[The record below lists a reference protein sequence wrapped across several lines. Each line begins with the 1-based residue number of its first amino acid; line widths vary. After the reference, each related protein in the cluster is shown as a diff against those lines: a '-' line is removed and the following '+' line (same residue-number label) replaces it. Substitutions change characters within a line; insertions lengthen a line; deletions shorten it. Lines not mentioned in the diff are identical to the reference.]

1 MRYAIIDIETT
12 GMGVQGNKITE
23 IAIFIHD
30 GTQVIDSYDTLID
43 PECDIPYNITQLTG
57 ITNAMVQG
65 APKFY
70 EVAKEITE
78 FTEDCVFV
86 AHNVN
91 FDFNVMHKEF
101 SELGFTF
108 KRKKLCTIR
117 LSKKLI
123 PGLSS
128 YSLGKMCVS
137 QNIVIKNR
145 HRAKGDAE
153 ATVILFDKLL
163 SLDEDNVV
171 FDSFLKPNSRQGT
184 LPPLM
189 SKETVDK
196 LPETEGVYY
205 FKNAEGVIIY
215 VGKANNIKQRVL
227 SHFYDKKN
235 KEVAM
240 CMQTADVSYQCTG
253 SELLALL
260 LESAEIKHYFPQFN
274 RAQRRL
280 NESYGLF
287 SFEDRDGIV
296 HIGFN
301 KLKSIQDPIVK
312 FYTSRESR
320 AFLEQLCEEFELCPK
335 YCHLQSNVS
344 ACFHFQLKKCKGI
357 CQQKEAIDAY
367 NTRVN
372 EAIDFAS
379 KENETYTISQ
389 KGRTEDEKG
398 FVLVEKGIY
407 KGYGY
412 ADKNTMFTSL
422 EEYKTVLVAQ
432 KDNRDIQRILK
443 SWKRTEEKKTAEE
456 AGSMPS
462 NTLQKWWTTDD
473 LELEKNKEG
482 HLEEGANLS
491 NIGLFGLMQEAKRN

>member
-30 GTQVIDSYDTLID
+30 GEQVIDTYDTLID
-43 PECDIPYNITQLTG
+43 PECPIPYNITQLTG
-57 ITNAMVQG
+57 ITDAMVKG

-70 EVAKEITE
+70 EVAKEIIE

-91 FDFNVMHKEF
+91 FDFNVMNKEF
-101 SELGFTF
+101 NELGFSF

-163 SLDEDNVV
+163 ALDEDNTV

-189 SKETVDK
+189 SKETVDA

-205 FKNAEGVIIY
+205 FKNTEGVIIY

-240 CMQTADVSYQCTG
+240 CTLTADVTYKCTG

-287 SFEDRDGIV
+287 SFEDRDGII

-312 FYTSRESR
+312 FYTSTESR
-320 AFLEQLCEEFELCPK
+320 LFLEQLCEEFELCPK

-344 ACFHFQLKKCKGI
+344 ACFHFQLKKCKGV
-357 CQQKEAIDAY
+357 CQDKESISSYNARVIEAI
-367 NTRVN
+367 
-372 EAIDFAS
+372 EFAS
-379 KENETYTISQ
+379 MENETYTISQ
-389 KGRTEDEKG
+389 KGRSEEEKG

-412 ADKNTMFTSL
+412 ADKNTEFTSL

-443 SWKRTEEKKTAEE
+443 SWKRSEEKTQEE
-456 AGSMPS
+456 EGRKES
-462 NTLQKWWTTDD
+462 NTFQKWWTNED
-473 LELEKNKEG
+473 LESEKNKK
-482 HLEEGANLS
+482 EEVKESVNLS
-491 NIGLFGLMQEAKRN
+491 NVGLFGLM

>member
-30 GTQVIDSYDTLID
+30 GAQVIATYDTLID
-43 PECDIPYNITQLTG
+43 PECSIPYNITQLTG
-57 ITNAMVQG
+57 ITNGMVQG

-70 EVAKEITE
+70 EVAKEIID
-78 FTEDCVFV
+78 FTADCVFV
-86 AHNVN
+86 AHNVS
-91 FDFNVMHKEF
+91 FDYNVMHKEF
-101 SELGFTF
+101 NELGFTF

-117 LSKKLI
+117 LSRKLI

-137 QNIVIKNR
+137 QNIVINNR

-163 SLDEDNVV
+163 ALDTDGAV

-196 LPETEGVYY
+196 LPELEGVYY
-205 FKNAEGVIIY
+205 FKNTEGEIIY

-240 CMQTADVSYQCTG
+240 CMQTADVTYECTG

-260 LESAEIKHYFPQFN
+260 LESAKIKHHFPQYN
-274 RAQRRL
+274 RAQRRV

-287 SFEDRDGIV
+287 RFEDRDGIIHLGV
-296 HIGFN
+296 N
-301 KLKSIQDPIVK
+301 RLKSIQKPLLK
-312 FYTSRESR
+312 FYTTAESR
-320 AFLEQLCEEFELCPK
+320 VFLEELCEEYELCPK

-357 CQQKEAIDAY
+357 CQKKESVAAYNGRVKTAIDY
-367 NTRVN
+367 V
-372 EAIDFAS
+372 S
-379 KENETYTISQ
+379 KENETYVITQ
-389 KGRTEDEKG
+389 KGRSKEESA
-398 FVLVEKGIY
+398 FVMVEKGVY
-407 KGYGY
+407 KGFGY
-412 ADKNTMFTSL
+412 AAKNKVFTSL
-422 EEYKTVLVAQ
+422 EEYRELLIAQ

-443 SWKRTEEKKTAEE
+443 SWKRTEEKMMEE
-456 AGSMPS
+456 EEEHSTIS
-462 NTLQKWWTTDD
+462 LQKWWTTDD
-473 LELEKNKEG
+473 LESEKNKE
-482 HLEEGANLS
+482 EIAKEVNLT
-491 NIGLFGLMQEAKRN
+491 NIGLFGLQ

>member
-12 GMGVQGNKITE
+12 GMGIQGNKITE
-23 IAIFIHD
+23 IAIFIHN
-30 GTQVIDSYDTLID
+30 GQKVVATYDTLID
-43 PECDIPYNITQLTG
+43 PECPIPYNITRLTG
-57 ITNAMVQG
+57 ISNDMVQG

-70 EVAKEITE
+70 EVAKEIIE

-91 FDFNVMHKEF
+91 FDYNVMHKEF
-101 SELGFTF
+101 SELGFGF

-137 QNIVIKNR
+137 QNIIIKNR

-153 ATVILFDKLL
+153 ATVILFEKLVQ
-163 SLDEDNVV
+163 LDTDEKV
-171 FDSFLKPNSRQGT
+171 FASFLNPKSKEAT
-184 LPPLM
+184 LPPLLA
-189 SKETVDK
+189 KETVDN
-196 LPETEGVYY
+196 LPESEGVYY
-205 FKNAEGVIIY
+205 FKNSEGIIIY

-227 SHFYDKKN
+227 SHFYNKKN

-240 CMQTADVSYQCTG
+240 CMQTADIAFELTG

-260 LESAEIKHYFPQFN
+260 LESAEIKHYFPQYN
-274 RAQRRL
+274 SAQRRV

-287 SFEDRDGIV
+287 NFEDRDGIIHLGV
-296 HIGFN
+296 N
-301 KLKSIQDPIVK
+301 RLKSIQKPLLK
-312 FYTSRESR
+312 FYTSTEGRT
-320 AFLEQLCEEFELCPK
+320 FLEELCEEYELCPK

-357 CQQKEAIDAY
+357 CQKKESVASYNGRVKTAIDY
-367 NTRVN
+367 V
-372 EAIDFAS
+372 S
-379 KENETYTISQ
+379 KENETYVITQ
-389 KGRTEDEKG
+389 KGREAEESA

-407 KGYGY
+407 KGFGY
-412 ADKNTMFTSL
+412 TTKNRVFTSL
-422 EEYKTVLVAQ
+422 EEYKTLLIAQ

-443 SWKRTEEKKTAEE
+443 SWKRAEEKIMEE
-456 AGSMPS
+456 EDEK
-462 NTLQKWWTTDD
+462 NTISLQKWWTTDD
-473 LELEKNKEG
+473 LESEKNKE
-482 HLEEGANLS
+482 EMADEVNLT
-491 NIGLFGLMQEAKRN
+491 NVGLFGLI

>member
-23 IAIFIHD
+23 IAIFIHN
-30 GTQVIDSYDTLID
+30 GTQVIDTYDTLID
-43 PECDIPYNITQLTG
+43 PECAIPYNITQLTG

-70 EVAKEITE
+70 EVAKEIIE

-86 AHNVN
+86 AHNVS
-91 FDFNVMHKEF
+91 FDFNVMNKEF

-163 SLDEDNVV
+163 DLDTDNAV

-189 SKETVDK
+189 SKETVDA

-205 FKNAEGVIIY
+205 FKNTEGVIIY

-240 CMQTADVSYQCTG
+240 SMLTADVTYECTG

-287 SFEDRDGIV
+287 SFKDRDGIV

-312 FYTSRESR
+312 FYTSTESR
-320 AFLEQLCEEFELCPK
+320 VFLEQLCEEFELCPK

-344 ACFHFQLKKCKGI
+344 ACFHFQLKKCKGV
-357 CQQKEAIDAY
+357 CQNKEIIASY
-367 NTRVN
+367 NARVK

-379 KENETYTISQ
+379 MENETYTISQ
-389 KGRTEDEKG
+389 KGRNKDEKG
-398 FVLVEKGIY
+398 FVLIEKGIY

-412 ADKNTMFTSL
+412 ADKNTEFTSL
-422 EEYKTVLVAQ
+422 EEYKTILIPQ

-443 SWKRTEEKKTAEE
+443 SWKRTEEKRVTEE
-456 AGSMPS
+456 GEVAFSF
-462 NTLQKWWTTDD
+462 LQKWWTNDD
-473 LELEKNKEG
+473 LESEKNKKEIDKE
-482 HLEEGANLS
+482 LNLT
-491 NIGLFGLMQEAKRN
+491 NVGLFGLM

>member
-1 MRYAIIDIETT
+1 MHYAIIDIETT
-12 GMGVQGNKITE
+12 GMGIQGNKITE

-30 GTQVIDSYDTLID
+30 GIKVIGSYDTLID
-43 PECDIPYNITQLTG
+43 PECAIPHHITQLTG

-70 EVAKEITE
+70 EVAKEIIE
-78 FTEDCVFV
+78 FTQDCVFV

-101 SELGFTF
+101 NELDFPF
-108 KRKKLCTIR
+108 QRKKLCTIR

-163 SLDEDNVV
+163 ALDVDNSV

-189 SKETVDK
+189 TKEAVDA

-205 FKNAEGVIIY
+205 FKNKEGLIIY
-215 VGKANNIKQRVL
+215 IGKANNIKQRVL

-240 CMQTADVSYQCTG
+240 CTLTADVSYQCTG

-287 SFEDRDGIV
+287 SFEDRDGVV

-312 FYTSRESR
+312 FYTTTESR
-320 AFLEQLCEEFELCPK
+320 VFLEQLCEEFELCPK
-335 YCHLQSNVS
+335 YCHLQNNVS
-344 ACFHFQLKKCKGI
+344 ACFHFQLKKCKGV
-357 CQQKEAIDAY
+357 CQKKESKQSY
-367 NTRVN
+367 NARVK

-379 KENETYTISQ
+379 MENETYTISQ
-389 KGRTEDEKG
+389 KGRSDEERG

-412 ADKNTMFTSL
+412 ADKEIEFTSL
-422 EEYKTVLVAQ
+422 EEYKAVLVSQ

-443 SWKRTEEKKTAEE
+443 SWKRNEEKRVLEE
-456 AGSMPS
+456 DEFLP
-462 NTLQKWWTTDD
+462 TFIQKWWTNDD
-473 LELEKNKEG
+473 LESEKNKKEY
-482 HLEEGANLS
+482 LKETVNLS
-491 NIGLFGLMQEAKRN
+491 NVGLFGLM